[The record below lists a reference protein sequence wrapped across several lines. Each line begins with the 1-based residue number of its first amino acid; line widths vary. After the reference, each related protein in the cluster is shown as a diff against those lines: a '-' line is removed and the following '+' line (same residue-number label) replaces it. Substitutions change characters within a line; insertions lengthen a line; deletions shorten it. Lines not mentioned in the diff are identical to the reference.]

1 MRTTG
6 TPFPFSRP
14 RTSATAVSA
23 LPRPS
28 NPRIV
33 NRPKRVGRAARAT
46 IFTAAASF
54 LRLFFFFLMRSV
66 PGRLRSIAAAIRA
79 RRFTSAA
86 PLATVKVSRPM
97 DTLSS
102 GKDLLFTL
110 LLKVGVAASFAAMLV
125 RWTAFRKVLFTEI
138 RDSDQKVKLLLF
150 MTPPLAIGVMLRLVS
165 PAYRFADLSLEGS
178 FLLGLLGGRVVGPMG
193 GSLISLPAFFNHEWL
208 STPSAAFA
216 GLLGGLI
223 RQAIPNKE
231 EIWNF
236 GPFTFLNIPRAVFR
250 LFRHV
255 QLSWE
260 MLPLMASVCLEIAH
274 VALVHATKPSWLF
287 VVDVRHVWELASA
300 VLATVMAIAGPIKI
314 WNNTRVEMNLEQ
326 HQQLLLKARMDALS
340 SQINPHFLFNTLNTV
355 SSLIR
360 YDPDRAR
367 IVLVKLSNILRRLLR
382 KHETFVSLKEELGF
396 VDDYLDIEVARFGRD
411 NLEIVKQ
418 IDDQTLETFIPN
430 MLLQPIVEN
439 CLKHGLAPKLE
450 GGRIHLRTAN
460 RDGRLLIEI
469 EDNGV
474 GIPEE
479 KRPNVYVEGIG
490 LSNVRERLRVLY
502 GDDFLLHIRS
512 QPGEGTLIQIQV
524 PELATTMASA
534 GN

>member
-1 MRTTG
+1 
-6 TPFPFSRP
+6 
-14 RTSATAVSA
+14 
-23 LPRPS
+23 
-28 NPRIV
+28 
-33 NRPKRVGRAARAT
+33 
-46 IFTAAASF
+46 
-54 LRLFFFFLMRSV
+54 
-66 PGRLRSIAAAIRA
+66 
-79 RRFTSAA
+79 
-86 PLATVKVSRPM
+86 M

-110 LLKVGVAASFAAMLV
+110 LLKVGVAASFAAMLA

-193 GSLISLPAFFNHEWL
+193 GSLISLPAFFSHEWL

-223 RQAIPNKE
+223 RQVIPNKE
-231 EIWNF
+231 EIWKF

-250 LFRHV
+250 LFRHA

-260 MLPLMASVCLEIAH
+260 MLPLLASVCLEIGH

-287 VVDVRHVWELASA
+287 VVDVRHVWELAPA
-300 VLATVMAIAGPIKI
+300 VLATLMAIAVPIKI

-360 YDPDRAR
+360 FDPDSAR
-367 IVLVKLSNILRRLLR
+367 GVVLKLSNILRRLLR
-382 KHETFVSLKEELGF
+382 KHETFVPLREELQF
-396 VDDYLDIEVARFGRD
+396 IDDYLDIEVARFGKD
-411 NLEIVKQ
+411 NLDIVKQ
-418 IDDQTLETFIPN
+418 IDDAALEAFVPS
-430 MLLQPIVEN
+430 MLLQPMVEN
-439 CLKHGLAPKLE
+439 CLKHGLAPKL
-450 GGRIHLRTAN
+450 GGGKIELRTTSH
-460 RDGRLLIEI
+460 DGRLHIEI

-474 GIPEE
+474 GISEE
-479 KRPNVYVEGIG
+479 KMPHVYVEGIG

-502 GDDFLLHIRS
+502 GTDFRLEIESHTGRGTVIR
-512 QPGEGTLIQIQV
+512 IDI
-524 PELATTMASA
+524 PELVSTMQAV
-534 GN
+534 G